1 MTRTSAEFWSASLG
15 RVFPDQLALRVR
27 VLPPPGRGRIRQP
40 ASLCLLACVRGG
52 RARADLSGLLV
63 PFALRGMAALVL
75 SLSVRG
81 APAASVGLR
90 PESVYDTD
98 VGHML
103 EPMMLQPPQP
113 MVQEVP
119 QGWGRNETDVNAT
132 AAQYS
137 SETAHLLEPLLASQ
151 PASQHQAAQHR
162 RNRLVT
168 ILLDH
173 SASMAAAHQPWIAI
187 GTRLVDA
194 ARRVSRAAVGL
205 WQTVSKSRTL
215 VNTEERRPGVTLHWE
230 NVS

>member
-1 MTRTSAEFWSASLG
+1 MR
-15 RVFPDQLALRVR
+15 RVA
-27 VLPPPGRGRIRQP
+27 
-40 ASLCLLACVRGG
+40 GG
-52 RARADLSGLLV
+52 PRADLSGLLV

-103 EPMMLQPPQP
+103 EPMMLQPAPQP

-205 WQTVSKSRTL
+205 WQTVSKSRSL
-215 VNTEERRPGVTLHWE
+215 VNTEERRPGVTLHWD

>member
-1 MTRTSAEFWSASLG
+1 MFR
-15 RVFPDQLALRVR
+15 
-27 VLPPPGRGRIRQP
+27 LPPCRDRRIRQ
-40 ASLCLLACVRGG
+40 LLLAR
-52 RARADLSGLLV
+52 RRPFSLGLLV
-63 PFALRGMAALVL
+63 PFVLRGMAALVL
-75 SLSVRG
+75 ALSVRG

-103 EPMMLQPPQP
+103 EPMMLQPPPQP

-119 QGWGRNETDVNAT
+119 QGWGRNATDVNAT

-194 ARRVSRAAVGL
+194 ARRVSGTAVRL
-205 WQTVSKSRTL
+205 WQTVGTSRRIVDTGPH
-215 VNTEERRPGVTLHWE
+215 EERRPGVTLHWD

>member
-1 MTRTSAEFWSASLG
+1 VVVE
-15 RVFPDQLALRVR
+15 VV
-27 VLPPPGRGRIRQP
+27 
-40 ASLCLLACVRGG
+40 
-52 RARADLSGLLV
+52 
-63 PFALRGMAALVL
+63 LRGMAALILAL
-75 SLSVRG
+75 SARG

-103 EPMMLQPPQP
+103 EPMMQPPPQP
-113 MVQEVP
+113 LVQEVP
-119 QGWGRNETDVNAT
+119 LGRGRNETDVNST
-132 AAQYS
+132 AARYS

-151 PASQHQAAQHR
+151 PASQREVAQHR
-162 RNRLVT
+162 RNRLVA

-194 ARRVSRAAVGL
+194 ARRVSGAAVGL
-205 WQTVSKSRTL
+205 WQTVNKSRRIVDTAPHK
-215 VNTEERRPGVTLHWE
+215 ERRPGATLHWD

>member
-1 MTRTSAEFWSASLG
+1 MSAL
-15 RVFPDQLALRVR
+15 L
-27 VLPPPGRGRIRQP
+27 PPGRGRIRQP
-40 ASLCLLACVRGG
+40 ARLGLPPCVER
-52 RARADLSGLLV
+52 RAGPSRADLSGLLV

-90 PESVYDTD
+90 PETVYDTD

-103 EPMMLQPPQP
+103 EPMMLQPPPQP

-215 VNTEERRPGVTLHWE
+215 VNTEERRPGVTLHWD